1 MEPVRGAVDGCYAPA
16 LEPPPNIRG
25 WSLTHVP
32 FKCGR
37 IQGQDDRI
45 ARDHERVAHARA
57 CKFVAVIANLEALD
71 DFRFLG

>member
-1 MEPVRGAVDGCYAPA
+1 MRQRLNSAKYSRPGLIHG
-16 LEPPPNIRG
+16 
-25 WSLTHVP
+25 P